1 MGNLKGNKPSIM
13 VAKFADFATAEE
25 AKKRGVEYARPPSF
39 TFLILENGGQGTP
52 ITLKAIQKM
61 VDKPGTSS
69 SLAEGGSMS
78 LQLQQATVLL
88 HYDSDE
94 EAEDG
99 EKVRG
104 VRLNGHTRL
113 WWDEL
118 TRVLQPENWTETM
131 VFYVE
136 HLISKVECA
145 GVKMDALRIR
155 RHFATG
161 EVEET

>member
-13 VAKFADFATAEE
+13 VAKFADLAMAEAAE
-25 AKKRGVEYARPPSF
+25 KRGVENARPATF
-39 TFLILENGGQGTP
+39 TFLILENDGQGTP
-52 ITLKAIQKM
+52 ITLKTIQEI
-61 VDKPGTSS
+61 VDKRVTSS
-69 SLAEGGSMS
+69 ALAEGKSTS
-78 LQLQQATVLL
+78 LQLQEATVLL

-104 VRLNGHTRL
+104 VRLNGLTRL
-113 WWDEL
+113 WWDDL
-118 TRVLQPENWTETM
+118 TRVLQPDNWTETM

-155 RHFATG
+155 RHFAAG
-161 EVEET
+161 EIEET